1 MKRIGL
7 LVACLV
13 IGSLSAAQEVTFWSA
28 PNPTQTQFWEEMAK
42 AYKEVNP
49 DVTVTVTP
57 IPETPSSEAA
67 ILASL
72 AGGNSPTIAE
82 NIFIGFGAQLY
93 NAKAIVPL
101 NTLPGWDELVKS
113 RDATTAVKAW
123 TFPDDNYYIFPIY
136 TNAMLFGWRSDI
148 LQSGGVKTPPATY
161 SGVLDACK
169 TIKEADPNK
178 FLLARA
184 DLVTNVWWQRWFDF
198 FTLYDAASGGKPFIT
213 GNEITADDQAAIAV
227 FDFYQKL
234 NDAGCILTREVQT
247 PFETGNS
254 VWSEL
259 GPWTFSSWR
268 ENYPDLNLGEEY
280 VLTDPPTP
288 DTTAKGKPVYT
299 FADAKGLVIFAGAPE
314 DARNAAW
321 EFVKWVYAD
330 PKHDL
335 TWFQTTNLP
344 PTRDDVSSNQV
355 FSSFLK
361 DNPALVQYA
370 EEIPYA
376 VPPIVNQNYSDIQT
390 ALSDEGLIPAVKGDK
405 TPEQAWADA
414 KTAMQGLLGN

>member
-7 LVACLV
+7 LVACFL
-13 IGSLSAAQEVTFWSA
+13 IGSLAAAQAVTFWSA
-28 PNPTQTQFWEEMAK
+28 PNPSQTQFWEEMAQ
-42 AYKEVNP
+42 AYKKVKP

-101 NTLPGWDELVKS
+101 NTLPGWDKLIAARAMKTAIKS
-113 RDATTAVKAW
+113 W
-123 TFPDDNYYIFPIY
+123 TFPDNNYYILPIY

-148 LQSGGVKTPPATY
+148 LQTAGIKTPATTY

-169 TIKEADPNK
+169 TLKAADPNK

-213 GNEITADDQAAIAV
+213 GTKITADDAAAVAV

-234 NDAGCILTREVQT
+234 NQAGCVLTRAVQT
-247 PFETGNS
+247 PFELGNS

-268 ENYPDLNLGEEY
+268 ENFPDLTLGQQY
-280 VLTDPPTP
+280 VLTAPPVPDPV
-288 DTTAKGKPVYT
+288 ANGKPVYT

-314 DARNAAW
+314 AARTAAW
-321 EFVKWVYAD
+321 EFVKWVYSD
-330 PKHDL
+330 PEHDL

-344 PTRDDVSSNQV
+344 PTRDDLSSNQV
-355 FSSFLK
+355 FSSFLQ

-370 EEIPYA
+370 EAIPYA

-390 ALSDEGLIPAVKGDK
+390 ALSDQGLIPAVKGDK